1 MLFIPQYSALCDHS
15 WTQTPHRIFGAA
27 CVYYAIAGL
36 LPLVV
41 QFLLAWQG
49 RIYDDPN
56 VAAYREARSQD
67 LKRWDEYRQLV
78 AQRKKGLI
86 SQQEFEEKKR
96 IPVTELISDERG

>member
-1 MLFIPQYSALCDHS
+1 LGATVPNPDGVSISNQV
-15 WTQTPHRIFGAA
+15 IFLPIKAVLRRGPGDL
-27 CVYYAIAGL
+27 AGH
-36 LPLVV
+36 
-41 QFLLAWQG
+41 
-49 RIYDDPN
+49 
-56 VAAYREARSQD
+56 QD